1 MEITRLK
8 KGGKRRDEGVI
19 KVARQRRERRAKED
33 ERRKRSAVAGS
44 AARGNFNNPRDTKRN
59 VCSHIWPGLMRQF
72 SVYVGPSAR
81 GRKITI
87 AGKRLREEAGGKGAA
102 RIRGWKGTEA
112 AGRGKET
119 DGWKEGAHEN
129 RGKNRRNGWR
139 ETEIYIYIY
148 VYARM
153 NRERWKERKKRERGR
168 EKGRRVRGGWRGK
181 ESG

>member
-8 KGGKRRDEGVI
+8 KGEKRRDEGVI

-87 AGKRLREEAGGKGAA
+87 AGKRLREEAGERGQRVSAAGKGQKL
-102 RIRGWKGTEA
+102 RGGEK
-112 AGRGKET
+112 RQT
-119 DGWKEGAHEN
+119 DGK
-129 RGKNRRNGWR
+129 RGPTRTGGRTGETVGGRRK
-139 ETEIYIYIY
+139 YIYIY
-148 VYARM
+148 TCT
-153 NRERWKERKKRERGR
+153 RG
-168 EKGRRVRGGWRGK
+168 
-181 ESG
+181 